1 VLSKLILNFHE
12 RIGSV
17 CPNFFQLITKYAP
30 QAAHI
35 RNWCRYLKRSFSK
48 LSKKIRNKKPTTKE
62 IAMRRR
68 SSYSKTTSN
77 LI

>member
-1 VLSKLILNFHE
+1 M
-12 RIGSV
+12 
-17 CPNFFQLITKYAP
+17 TKYPP
-30 QAAHI
+30 QATHI
-35 RNWCRYLKRSFSK
+35 KNWCRYLKRSFSK
-48 LSKKIRNKKPTTKE
+48 LSKKIRNRKPTTKE